1 MQLIINDDPIIQ
13 FHIIGYESHIIK
25 ENDLLI

>member
-1 MQLIINDDPIIQ
+1 MQLKNDDPIIQ
-13 FHIIGYESHIIK
+13 FHIIGYKSHIIK